1 VEPLKPNSPVGI
13 VIPVH
18 ADLDALGAL
27 LGRITAWRDRPAE
40 IVVVAAESST
50 ELLELCARS
59 GCRLIQ
65 CRANRG
71 EQLDRGARATAA
83 PILWFLHA
91 DAAPPEAALTA
102 IRSAVE
108 AGAAGGCL
116 RFAFQGPPTWGKRAI
131 ERLVALRLRF
141 GGIPYGDQCLFAQ
154 RAAYLAAG
162 GFAHEPLF
170 EEVGLVRGIRQ
181 IGPFRVLTAPSGVA
195 TRRWDRDG
203 WWRRTW
209 HNRWLAL
216 CHACGV
222 SAQRLAKSY
231 HSRRSDA
238 QTRAD

>member
-1 VEPLKPNSPVGI
+1 LTRNSAVGI

-18 ADLDALGAL
+18 TDLEALRAL
-27 LGRITAWRDRPAE
+27 LGRIGAWRDRPAE
-40 IVVVAAESST
+40 IVVVATESPT
-50 ELLELCARS
+50 ELAELCTRH
-59 GCRLIQ
+59 GCRLLH

-71 EQLDRGARATAA
+71 EQLDRGARASAA
-83 PILWFLHA
+83 PILWFLHV
-91 DAAPPEAALTA
+91 DAAPPEQALAEIRAAVA
-102 IRSAVE
+102 

-116 RFAFQGPPTWGKRAI
+116 RFAFQGPRAWYKNAI
-131 ERLVALRLRF
+131 ERLVALRIRC
-141 GGIPYGDQCLFAQ
+141 GGIPYGDQGLFAQ
-154 RAAYLAAG
+154 RPAYLAAG
-162 GFAHEPLF
+162 GFRHEPLF

-181 IGPFRVLTAPSGVA
+181 IGPFQVLTAPSGVA

-231 HSRRSDA
+231 DRRA
-238 QTRAD
+238 QARTRAEP